1 MNVKCFIRLTTGW
14 GQCKKV
20 SFFWAG
26 DWRSPGLVVMGDD
39 SCSKGHMFESRRC
52 ILDGHL
58 DNFHIDLLYINI
70 VICLKRP
77 KINRKEAG
85 AGPF

>member
-58 DNFHIDLLYINI
+58 DIFHIE
-70 VICLKRP
+70 KRP
-77 KINRKEAG
+77 GLAHFKKESFFSG
-85 AGPF
+85 QWL